1 VTLLLGPVLRHV
13 SDTTALVWVQTDC
26 TGTVEV
32 LGCSA
37 RTFAVHGHHYALVTV
52 TGLTPD
58 TVTEYDVKVYGEL
71 VWPLADSPFPPTVV
85 RTRGPASTHRL
96 QAIFGSC
103 RYPKTDDQKVDSK
116 LGLDALDVYAS
127 RMATQ
132 PIDDW
137 PEALILLGDQLYAD
151 ELTPETRRRLM
162 GRRLRMKK
170 RGPRPPDEVVT
181 FAEYERLYRHSWG
194 DPEIRWL
201 MSTVPTAMIFDDHDI
216 RDDWSTSASWRA
228 DMKEKPWWRDRIRAG
243 LASYWVYQHLGNMS
257 PAELADDE
265 DYQRLVATD
274 GDTWPHL
281 VDLVDRADHEVD
293 CNKGIRLSYRWD
305 LGHSR
310 LIMIDSR
317 NGRILD
323 SGERMM
329 IGEREFAW
337 LETQATDGLDEL
349 DHLMLASSVPWL
361 MPPAIGDLEAVNERN
376 ADRPGRRGRLAEK
389 TRRAVDFEHW
399 PAFHKSFLHL
409 AEIIARVASHPN
421 GPTTVSV
428 LSGDVHH
435 SYAARAEWAG
445 GSAQSLGATVHQ
457 LVLAGEQLCA
467 AVPQTGVHAE
477 LVASRGRARP
487 VVVTADAASLRFRCP
502 GRTPAV
508 HCSGNTIATL
518 QVDGRNAEVFSNSHE
533 ARLCWKKLAAC
544 RSVERPDA
552 DTAHTARVRYP
563 SGTQKVSAAG
573 TIFARNRL
581 AEPRS
586 PPSSSYTS
594 GLANLTSMARP
605 CVISTNGENS
615 ERLAA
620 ARPRVRAHCRAPRA
634 VTTPTSR

>member
-1 VTLLLGPVLRHV
+1 MTLLLGPALRHV
-13 SDTTALVWVQTDC
+13 SETTALVWVQTESAA
-26 TGTVEV
+26 TVEV

-37 RTFAVHGHHYALVTV
+37 RTFAVQGHHYALVTV

-58 TVTEYDVKVYGEL
+58 TVTEYDVKVDGEL
-71 VWPLADSPFPPTVV
+71 VWPRADSPFPPSVI

-116 LGLDALDVYAS
+116 VGLDALDVYAT

-151 ELTPETRRRLM
+151 ELTPESRRRLA
-162 GRRLRMKK
+162 GRRTRLNR
-170 RGPRPPDEVVT
+170 RGQRPPDEVVS

-216 RDDWSTSASWRA
+216 RDDWNTSASWRA
-228 DMKEKPWWRDRIRAG
+228 DVKEKPWWRDRIRAG

-281 VDLVDRADHEVD
+281 VDLADRADQEVD
-293 CNKGIRLSYRWD
+293 CNKGIRFSYRWD
-305 LGHSR
+305 LGRSR

-317 NGRILD
+317 NGRILEA
-323 SGERMM
+323 GERMM
-329 IGEREFAW
+329 IGEREFRW

-389 TRRAVDFEHW
+389 TRRAGDFDHW
-399 PAFHKSFLHL
+399 PAFYKSFVRL
-409 AEIIARVASHPN
+409 AEMIARVAGHPH
-421 GPTTVSV
+421 GPATVSV

-445 GSAQSLGATVHQ
+445 DSAQPAGATVHQ
-457 LVLAGEQLCA
+457 LVCSPVHNYVPLFVKPAFRLGWTRPA
-467 AVPQTGVHAE
+467 ATLTRWWARRRGVPPLPLSWANTCGP
-477 LVASRGRARP
+477 L
-487 VVVTADAASLRFRCP
+487 F
-502 GRTPAV
+502 
-508 HCSGNTIATL
+508 GNTIATL
-518 QVDGRNAEVFSNSHE
+518 QVDGRSAEVLFEQPRGSDALDEVGRVPLS
-533 ARLCWKKLAAC
+533 
-544 RSVERPDA
+544 RP
-552 DTAHTARVRYP
+552 
-563 SGTQKVSAAG
+563 S
-573 TIFARNRL
+573 
-581 AEPRS
+581 
-586 PPSSSYTS
+586 
-594 GLANLTSMARP
+594 
-605 CVISTNGENS
+605 
-615 ERLAA
+615 
-620 ARPRVRAHCRAPRA
+620 
-634 VTTPTSR
+634 

>member
-1 VTLLLGPVLRHV
+1 VALLLGPALRHV
-13 SDTTALVWVQTDC
+13 SDTTALVWVQTDSAA
-26 TGTVEV
+26 TVEV

-37 RTFAVHGHHYALVTV
+37 RTFAVQGHHYAVVTV
-52 TGLTPD
+52 NGLSPD
-58 TVTEYDVKVYGEL
+58 TVTEYDVKVDGEL
-71 VWPLADSPFPPTVV
+71 VWPLADSPFPPSVI

-103 RYPKTDDQKVDSK
+103 RYPKTDDGKLDSK
-116 LGLDALDVYAS
+116 LGLDALDVYAT

-151 ELTPETRRRLM
+151 ELTPESRRRLA
-162 GRRLRMKK
+162 GRRTRIDR
-170 RGPRPPDEVVT
+170 RGQRPPDEVVS

-216 RDDWSTSASWRA
+216 RDDWNTSASWRA
-228 DMKEKPWWRDRIRAG
+228 DMKEKPWWRDRIRAA

-281 VDLVDRADHEVD
+281 VDLADRADQEVD
-293 CNKGIRLSYRWD
+293 CNKGIRFSYRWD
-305 LGHSR
+305 LGRSR

-337 LETQATDGLDEL
+337 LEAQATDGLDEL

-376 ADRPGRRGRLAEK
+376 ADRPGLRGRLAEK

-399 PAFHKSFLHL
+399 PAFYKSFVRL
-409 AEIIARVASHPN
+409 AEMIARVASHPN

-435 SYAARAEWAG
+435 SYAARAKWAVD
-445 GSAQSLGATVHQ
+445 SAQSPGAAVHQ
-457 LVLAGEQLCA
+457 LVCSPVNNYVPLLLKPAFKLSWSRPAAALARWWARRHG
-467 AVPQTGVHAE
+467 VPALPLSWANT
-477 LVASRGRARP
+477 RGP
-487 VVVTADAASLRFRCP
+487 LF
-502 GRTPAV
+502 
-508 HCSGNTIATL
+508 GNTIATI
-518 QVDGRNAEVFSNSHE
+518 QVHGRTAEVLFEQPRDSDALDEVGRVALS
-533 ARLCWKKLAAC
+533 
-544 RSVERPDA
+544 RS
-552 DTAHTARVRYP
+552 
-563 SGTQKVSAAG
+563 S
-573 TIFARNRL
+573 
-581 AEPRS
+581 
-586 PPSSSYTS
+586 
-594 GLANLTSMARP
+594 
-605 CVISTNGENS
+605 
-615 ERLAA
+615 
-620 ARPRVRAHCRAPRA
+620 
-634 VTTPTSR
+634 